1 MYSRGWKR
9 RDAVLR
15 KPQILCVHMEPSR
28 LMRISLIAGSL
39 GIAVKEVKE
48 DQWGQR
54 LEALFGLKPCRLSGG
69 KQQID
74 GEMIVAAFFGG
85 DLLDD
90 LYMNVR
96 KNGMNMP
103 LTAMLTPANR
113 SWTCERLYR
122 ELRKEASILNGR

>member
-1 MYSRGWKR
+1 M
-9 RDAVLR
+9 R

-69 KQQID
+69 KPQID

-85 DLLDD
+85 DLVDD
-90 LYMNVR
+90 LYTNVR
-96 KNGMNMP
+96 KNGMKRVMTIVSP
-103 LTAMLTPANR
+103 PYF
-113 SWTCERLYR
+113 S
-122 ELRKEASILNGR
+122 KK